1 MIFHSMNNKVQ
12 YWILI
17 QKLSNQNL
25 KRKHWRLLSKLIPT
39 ISEDGVEVEAKHW
52 GDKELDISTTI
63 PKTVTIKLK
72 EKVRK
77 RSMKNIRYNVLDA
90 INLIIMF
97 LNVIPIYLITKEKG
111 EGLNLAEMTEEN
123 WLC

>member
-1 MIFHSMNNKVQ
+1 
-12 YWILI
+12 
-17 QKLSNQNL
+17 
-25 KRKHWRLLSKLIPT
+25 
-39 ISEDGVEVEAKHW
+39 
-52 GDKELDISTTI
+52 
-63 PKTVTIKLK
+63 
-72 EKVRK
+72 
-77 RSMKNIRYNVLDA
+77 MKNIRYNVLDA